1 MIRILTMGL
10 PGAGKTTLAT
20 ALKEELDSRGFKT
33 IWLNADRVREEYN
46 DWDFSHEGR
55 IRQSKRMREMSSR
68 IESDFVIADFVCP
81 LQEMRQIFDADFTVW
96 VDTLAEGRF
105 EDTNKMFDPPE
116 KYDVRVTS
124 QNTDLWL
131 PVILGSLW
139 SAHTHLTAHV
149 LTHPNIDL

>member
-1 MIRILTMGL
+1 MRVLIMGL

-81 LQEMRQIFDADFTVW
+81 LQEMRDIYDAEFTVW
-96 VDTLAEGRF
+96 VDTISAGRF
-105 EDTNKMFDPPE
+105 EDTNSVFMPPE
-116 KYDVRVTS
+116 KYDIRIETQDTGRWMPIILKHLYSLYRHSSDQSVT
-124 QNTDLWL
+124 L
-131 PVILGSLW
+131 PSNGQ
-139 SAHTHLTAHV
+139 
-149 LTHPNIDL
+149 

>member
-1 MIRILTMGL
+1 MKRILIMGL
-10 PGAGKTTLAT
+10 PGAGKTTLAI

-81 LQEMRQIFDADFTVW
+81 LQEMRDIYNADFTIW
-96 VDTLAEGRF
+96 VDTIAEGRF
-105 EDTNKMFDPPE
+105 PDTNQIFFAPTKFDL
-116 KYDVRVTS
+116 RVLTKD
-124 QNTDLWL
+124 TFRWL
-131 PVILGSLW
+131 PVILEQLVSFYK
-139 SAHTHLTAHV
+139 HQTV
-149 LTHPNIDL
+149 QELTHPNNDQ

>member
-1 MIRILTMGL
+1 MGPTMRILIMGL
-10 PGAGKTTLAT
+10 PGAGKTILAN
-20 ALKEELDSRGFKT
+20 ALRQELESCGFKT

-81 LQEMRQIFDADFTVW
+81 LQEMRDIYDADFTIW
-96 VDTLAEGRF
+96 VDTIPAGRF

-124 QNTDLWL
+124 QNTDLWF
-131 PVILGSLW
+131 PVILELLIPYYKHRSGQ
-139 SAHTHLTAHV
+139 
-149 LTHPNIDL
+149 